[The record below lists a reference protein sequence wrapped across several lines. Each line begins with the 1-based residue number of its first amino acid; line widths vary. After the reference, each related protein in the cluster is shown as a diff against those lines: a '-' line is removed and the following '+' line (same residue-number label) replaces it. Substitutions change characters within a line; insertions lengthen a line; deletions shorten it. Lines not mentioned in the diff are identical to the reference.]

1 MDRLQSMKVFA
12 KVVETG
18 SFAAAAESLGLASS
32 VVTRYV
38 ADLERHLGTRLLNRT
53 TRRQSLTEMGAAYV
67 ERCQQILA
75 DVEEADQA
83 AGQATRVLRGP
94 LRINAPV
101 SFGFRHLAPVASA
114 FMARNPDVMLDIS
127 LIDRVVDLVDEGFDL
142 AIRIARIPSSS
153 LIARKLAPAR
163 MVLCASPGYLKQ
175 HGVPKTPEELTKHRC
190 LQYSYWST
198 RDEWRFVGPGK
209 REVGVRIKSAMYS
222 NSGEMLRV
230 AALDGA
236 GIILQPSFLVGP
248 DLLQRALVP
257 LLPDYE
263 VPELGI
269 YAVYPSRRY
278 VSAKLR
284 AFVDY
289 VAQNFTE
296 QPAWDAWMH

>member
-38 ADLERHLGTRLLNRT
+38 ADLERHLGSRLLNRT

-83 AGQATRVLRGP
+83 AGQATRTLRGP

-127 LIDRVVDLVDEGFDL
+127 LIDRVVDLVEEGFDL

-175 HGVPKTPEELTKHRC
+175 HGVPKAPEELTKHRC

-248 DLLQRALVP
+248 DLLERTLVP

-269 YAVYPSRRY
+269 YAAYPSRRY

-289 VAQNFTE
+289 VAENFTE
-296 QPAWDAWMH
+296 HPAWDAWMR